1 MAEDIHAADGGI
13 RLTELEVRR
22 RTQRNVAIAVALAS
36 LVGLFY
42 VMTLVKLGAGAG
54 LMH

>member
-1 MAEDIHAADGGI
+1 MAEDIHPADTGI

-22 RTQRNVAIAVALAS
+22 RNQRNIALAVTLAG